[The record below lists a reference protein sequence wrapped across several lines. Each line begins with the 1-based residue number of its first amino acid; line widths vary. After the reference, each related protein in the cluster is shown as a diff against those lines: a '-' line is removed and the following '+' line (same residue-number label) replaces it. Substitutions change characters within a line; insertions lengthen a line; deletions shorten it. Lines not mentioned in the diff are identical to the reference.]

1 MTDEFGYTPLTPG
14 QQMHVDN
21 LLSIETDSLARE
33 VLITLKR
40 EGLPPNDQWREFLEQ
55 YALTGWDVASDAI
68 AWATLAAIAESD
80 WDDGSA
86 YADLKSV
93 ETVAQDLGDNA
104 IEGLIVIDAKTGET
118 LLDRTGVV
126 REDGSQYVGMQDHEA
141 KALLAEALSGRD
153 LIFLHNHT
161 EEIGASDA
169 DLESAFRA
177 GAKLLIVIT
186 HQGQEYV
193 YIRGRYGMVEVRDD
207 KASYEVGPENPE
219 ETVKL
224 RIKSEEQEAAFLVDS
239 PELIFLQSSLTVDA
253 VPAGMTV
260 QQANEIYRKDQFIDP
275 IPAEVW
281 KDQWESNP
289 EEWSDFEDLK
299 RLAPFIRR
307 VAEEWHHPESGMS
320 VDAFAALIIASLHLE
335 SRYRRENSSA
345 NYVGNQIG
353 VLKDKAGDIGQR
365 IFGFNFSLGPAN
377 VRPSVADEIL
387 GTPENEPFIPL
398 LNDRRVVFDDESR
411 LDPKE
416 EEWRGFAWHD
426 HWGRQKFLNND
437 ENAIVILAAN
447 FNRGF
452 ERLHRQ
458 SVDTELSRYQDDW
471 RPTMFNMLAWAN
483 QGIAESYTLSTVP
496 GGTAEFAR
504 MHASRG
510 VAFISA
516 IIANGSF
523 GLLIDPNDLVMF
535 NDDDLDA
542 YVRILR

>member
-1 MTDEFGYTPLTPG
+1 
-14 QQMHVDN
+14 
-21 LLSIETDSLARE
+21 
-33 VLITLKR
+33 
-40 EGLPPNDQWREFLEQ
+40 
-55 YALTGWDVASDAI
+55 
-68 AWATLAAIAESD
+68 
-80 WDDGSA
+80 
-86 YADLKSV
+86 
-93 ETVAQDLGDNA
+93 
-104 IEGLIVIDAKTGET
+104 
-118 LLDRTGVV
+118 
-126 REDGSQYVGMQDHEA
+126 MQDTEA
-141 KALLAEALSGRD
+141 EALLAEALSGRD
-153 LIFLHNHT
+153 LVFVHNHT
-161 EEIGASDA
+161 EEIGASDE
-169 DLESAFRA
+169 DLDSAFRA
-177 GAKLLIVIT
+177 GAELLIVIT
-186 HQGQEYV
+186 PQGQEFV
-193 YIRGRYGMVEVRDD
+193 YIRGKYGMVKVRDE
-207 KASYEVGPENPE
+207 KASYEVGLENPE
-219 ETVKL
+219 ETEEL
-224 RIKSEEQEAAFLVDS
+224 HDKSEEQAAAFLVDS
-239 PELIFLQSSLTVDA
+239 PELIFLQNPLTVDA

-299 RLAPFIRR
+299 RLTPFIRR

-335 SRYRRENSSA
+335 SRYRRKNPSD

-353 VLKDKAGDIGQR
+353 VLKDKAGDIVQR
-365 IFGFNFSLGPAN
+365 FVGLNSSLGPAN
-377 VRPSVADEIL
+377 LRPTVVDEIL
-387 GTPENEPFIPL
+387 GTPENKPFIPL
-398 LNDRRVVFDDESR
+398 LNDRTVVFDDEGR

-416 EEWRGFAWHD
+416 EEWRDLAGFAWHK
-426 HWGRQKFLNND
+426 HWERQKFLNND

-452 ERLHRQ
+452 ERLHLQ

-483 QGIAESYTLSTVP
+483 QGIAESSTLRAAD
-496 GGTAEFAR
+496 GKEARFAS

-523 GLLIDPNDLVMF
+523 GLSIGPDDLVMF
-535 NDDDLDA
+535 NDDDLEA